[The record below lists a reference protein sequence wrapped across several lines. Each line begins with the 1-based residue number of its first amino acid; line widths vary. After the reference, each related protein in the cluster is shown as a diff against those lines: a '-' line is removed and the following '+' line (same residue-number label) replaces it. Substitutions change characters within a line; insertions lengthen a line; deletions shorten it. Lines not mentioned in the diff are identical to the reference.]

1 MAQYLKFSV
10 FNGIKDSN
18 DSFDQQCMTTSNGAR
33 SNMVIPIYEPS
44 YDDIRALWET
54 CICLRFG
61 QNRKKEI
68 NNWGS

>member
-10 FNGIKDSN
+10 FNGIKDSK

-44 YDDIRALWET
+44 YDDIIALLET
-54 CICLRFG
+54 CICIRFG
-61 QNRKKEI
+61 QNRKKEM